1 MACVAAVHTAG
12 MRLRKLVAPHAH
24 ACMIVAP
31 NHAPPAAA
39 VDPQDP
45 ATLRLS
51 GRWTLRYANEIG
63 DALRATP
70 DGITCVDAR
79 GVDRI
84 DTLGVL
90 QLLRH
95 ADRRKLDFDRFSFR
109 DDQKP
114 LIAAIEDVHDERPK
128 RKRDTGFQAALGRL
142 GHAVVDNAYEIKALV
157 SFLGEVLVKLLRLFK
172 EPRRFRLTA
181 TVHHM
186 EQVGLDAAPL
196 VALLSFMVGAVIA
209 FLGATVLSEFGAT
222 IFVVEL
228 VNVAFLREFGVL
240 LTSILLAGRTASAF
254 TAQIGMMVNREEVDA
269 IRVLGLDPVDLLV
282 IPRVLALLAM
292 LPLLTFVAMC
302 AGLLGGMAV
311 GAFNLDI
318 PAVAYLARM
327 QETMDIDHFVVG
339 MVKAPIFAM
348 VIALI
353 GCLEGLQTEGT
364 AQSLGER
371 TTSSVVQSISM
382 VIVLDAFAAL
392 WFMQMDY

>member
-1 MACVAAVHTAG
+1 MT
-12 MRLRKLVAPHAH
+12 
-24 ACMIVAP
+24 VAP
-31 NHAPPAAA
+31 NHQPPAAA
-39 VDPQDP
+39 VDPDNP
-45 ATLRLS
+45 ATLRLT

-70 DGITCVDAR
+70 EGVDQVDAR
-79 GVDRI
+79 GVERI

-95 ADRRKLDFDRFSFR
+95 ADRRQLEFDRFTFR
-109 DDQKP
+109 DDHKS

-128 RKRDTGFQAALGRL
+128 RKRDTGFKAALGRF
-142 GHAVVDNAYEIKALV
+142 GFAMVDNANEIKALV
-157 SFLGEVLVKLLRLFK
+157 SFLGEVLVKLLRMVK

-181 TVHHM
+181 TIHHM
-186 EQVGLDAAPL
+186 EQVGLDAVPL

-209 FLGATVLSEFGAT
+209 FLGAMVLRDFGAT

-228 VNVAFLREFGVL
+228 VNTAFLREFGVL

-269 IRVLGLDPVDLLV
+269 IRVLGLDPIDLLV

-292 LPLLTFVAMC
+292 LPLLTFIAMG
-302 AGLLGGMAV
+302 AGLLGGMMV

-318 PAVAYLARM
+318 PVVAYLARM
-327 QETMDIDHFVVG
+327 QETMNIDHFVVG
-339 MVKAPIFAM
+339 MVKAPIFAV

-392 WFMQMDY
+392 WFMQMDF

>member
-1 MACVAAVHTAG
+1 MS
-12 MRLRKLVAPHAH
+12 
-24 ACMIVAP
+24 VAP
-31 NHAPPAAA
+31 NHHPPSAD
-39 VDPQDP
+39 VDPADP
-45 ATLRLS
+45 GMLRLS
-51 GRWTLRYANEIG
+51 GRWTLRYATEIG
-63 DALRATP
+63 DALRGAP
-70 DGITCVDAR
+70 DGITGVDAR
-79 GVDRI
+79 GVERI

-95 ADRRKLDFDRFSFR
+95 ADRRSLDFTRFAFR
-109 DDQKP
+109 DDQKS

-142 GHAVVDNAYEIKALV
+142 GFAVVDNAREVVALV
-157 SFLGEVLVKLLRLFK
+157 AFLGEVMVKVLRLFK

-186 EQVGLDAAPL
+186 EQVGLDAVPL

-209 FLGATVLSEFGAT
+209 FLGAMVLRDFGAT

-228 VNVAFLREFGVL
+228 VNTAFLREFGVL
-240 LTSILLAGRTASAF
+240 LTAILLAGRTASAF

-282 IPRVLALLAM
+282 IPRVLALLVM
-292 LPLLTFVAMC
+292 LPLLTFVAMS

-311 GAFNLDI
+311 GALNLDI
-318 PAVAYLARM
+318 PTVAYLARM
-327 QETMDIDHFVVG
+327 QETMNVDHFVVG
-339 MVKAPIFAM
+339 MVKAPVFAV

-364 AQSLGER
+364 SQSLGER

>member
-1 MACVAAVHTAG
+1 MS
-12 MRLRKLVAPHAH
+12 
-24 ACMIVAP
+24 VAP
-31 NHAPPAAA
+31 NHQPPTATA
-39 VDPQDP
+39 DPRDP
-45 ATLRLS
+45 AVLRLS
-51 GRWTLRYANEIG
+51 GRWTLRYANEVG
-63 DALRATP
+63 DAMRGVP
-70 DGITCVDAR
+70 SGITSVDAR

-90 QLLRH
+90 QLLRY
-95 ADRRKLDFDRFSFR
+95 ADRNKLDFERFAFR
-109 DDQKP
+109 DDQQS
-114 LIAAIEDVHDERPK
+114 LIAAIEDVHDERPR

-142 GHAVVDNAYEIKALV
+142 GFAVVDNAREVVALIA
-157 SFLGEVLVKLLRLFK
+157 FLGEVLAKLLRLFK
-172 EPRRFRLTA
+172 QPRRFRLTA

-209 FLGATVLSEFGAT
+209 FLGAMVLRDFGAT

-228 VNVAFLREFGVL
+228 VSAAFLREFGVL
-240 LTSILLAGRTASAF
+240 LTAILLAGRTASAF

-292 LPLLTFVAMC
+292 LPLLTFIAMM

-318 PAVAYLARM
+318 PAAAYLARM
-327 QETMDIDHFVVG
+327 QEMMETRHFWVG
-339 MVKAPIFAM
+339 MSKAPVFAM

-382 VIVLDAFAAL
+382 VIVIDALAAL
-392 WFMQMDY
+392 WFMEMDF

>member
-1 MACVAAVHTAG
+1 MST
-12 MRLRKLVAPHAH
+12 
-24 ACMIVAP
+24 VAP
-31 NHAPPAAA
+31 NHQPPSVD
-39 VDPQDP
+39 VDPED
-45 ATLRLS
+45 ATTLRLS
-51 GRWTLRYANEIG
+51 GRWTLRYADEIG
-63 DALRATP
+63 DALRKAP
-70 DGITCVDAR
+70 DGVGTVDAA
-79 GVDRI
+79 GVDRL

-90 QLLRH
+90 QLLRY
-95 ADRRKLDFDRFSFR
+95 ADRRDLNFATFQFR
-109 DDQKP
+109 EDHKT
-114 LIAAIEDVHDERPK
+114 LISAIEDVHDDRPK
-128 RKRDTGFQAALGRL
+128 RKREYGVAAALGRL
-142 GHAVVDNAYEIKALV
+142 GFAVVDNIKEVAALV
-157 SFLGEVLVKLLRLFK
+157 AFLGEVMVKVLRLFK

-186 EQVGLDAAPL
+186 EQVGLDAVPL

-209 FLGATVLSEFGAT
+209 FLGATVLREFGAT

-228 VNVAFLREFGVL
+228 VNTAFLREFGVL

-282 IPRVLALLAM
+282 IPRVLALLLM
-292 LPLLTFVAMC
+292 LPLLTFIAMG

-311 GAFNLDI
+311 GALMLDI
-318 PAVAYLARM
+318 PAVAYVARM
-327 QETMDIDHFVVG
+327 QETMNIDHFVVG

-371 TTSSVVQSISM
+371 TTSSVVQSIAM

>member
-1 MACVAAVHTAG
+1 MSAVASKHQ
-12 MRLRKLVAPHAH
+12 
-24 ACMIVAP
+24 
-31 NHAPPAAA
+31 PPSVD
-39 VDPQDP
+39 VDPKDA

-51 GRWTLRYANEIG
+51 GRWTLRYADQIG
-63 DALRATP
+63 EALRTAP
-70 DGITCVDAR
+70 DTIGMVDAA
-79 GVDRI
+79 GVDRL

-90 QLLRH
+90 QLLRY
-95 ADRRKLDFDRFSFR
+95 ADRRDIDFSTFQFR
-109 DDQKP
+109 DDHKT
-114 LIAAIEDVHDERPK
+114 LIAAIEDVHDDRPK
-128 RKRDTGFQAALGRL
+128 RKREYGVYAALGRL
-142 GHAVVDNAYEIKALV
+142 GFAVVDNIKEVVALV
-157 SFLGEVLVKLLRLFK
+157 AFLGEVMVKVLRLLK

-186 EQVGLDAAPL
+186 EQVGLDAVPL

-209 FLGATVLSEFGAT
+209 FLGATVLREFGAT

-228 VNVAFLREFGVL
+228 VNTAFLREFGVL

-282 IPRVLALLAM
+282 IPRVLALLVM
-292 LPLLTFVAMC
+292 LPLLTFIAMG

-311 GAFNLDI
+311 GAFMLDI

-327 QETMDIDHFVVG
+327 QETINVDHFVVG
-339 MVKAPIFAM
+339 MVKAPIFAV

-371 TTSSVVQSISM
+371 TTSSVVQSIAM